1 MSQEQPQPPEEYV
14 CPITQELMR
23 DPVVGVDG
31 HTYEREAIVQAL
43 QLNPQSPMTRQTMRV
58 TDLKTNYALRTAIE
72 RWLGLKATSAA
83 AATVPTPPTK
93 PREPRT
99 FFASAGA
106 RNSGSVP
113 AREDEVWRTTA
124 DIREDKTVITI
135 GSTQTQPLDTIVIA
149 VLDVSGSMEGSASS
163 SNGNAQEQTTFSRLA
178 LVKHSMKTVAAMLQS
193 RFSTQKTF
201 LGIVTFS
208 DTAMIAMPITRMDT
222 TSRVNQVID
231 SIRAGGSTNIWDGL
245 RLALDLAEQANTQH
259 PDATVHIA
267 VLTDGEP
274 THSMLPPRGLTDTL
288 CRRLAKP
295 GLKVTISAF
304 GFGYQLDTILLNDI
318 AYNGRGT
325 FCFIPDCSMVGT
337 GFINWCAKALL
348 TAAQKVSVEIDGEKH
363 RMGDIMLGTTQTVI
377 VDFKWSTGPV
387 LLRADNQ
394 DSIILEPTAM
404 SADQITRHLTLQRLR
419 RVVRAAAVARSYSE
433 VTPTPFNTLYN
444 QINGSNPT
452 DPVLLASLQDI
463 QSDDPNEG
471 QLLKSISRED
481 WYNSWGRNHLM
492 AYAIALSRYATINFK
507 DKVLQ
512 HFMTPEF
519 TTIQEQGIDLFSAL
533 PAPTPDIHGWMSQ
546 TTATAAAVA
555 APINMS
561 QYVQASGG
569 CFAGESLALM
579 NDGSKKAVHNLKKG
593 DMLYGGAQIQCVV
606 YTPLNYPDK
615 YVRLDTGLVI
625 TPWHP
630 IYTPRTGWQ
639 FPCTF
644 GTRIVSNLSGV
655 YNLVLDKIHIAILN
669 DTQVCTLGHGFT
681 DSPVIAHEY
690 FGTQRVI
697 DDLMRTP
704 GWKEGF
710 VVLDPTNQIRDA
722 HTGNVIHI

>member
-23 DPVVGVDG
+23 DPVVGTDG
-31 HTYEREAIVQAL
+31 HTYERLAITQAL
-43 QLNPQSPMTRQTMRV
+43 ELNPQSPMTRQRMTAN
-58 TDLKTNYALRTAIE
+58 DLKTNYALRAAIE
-72 RWLGLKATSAA
+72 RWQGLITA
-83 AATVPTPPTK
+83 AATVTLSAATPPK

-99 FFASAGA
+99 FFASAA
-106 RNSGSVP
+106 RT
-113 AREDEVWRTTA
+113 D
-124 DIREDKTVITI
+124 DKTVVSI

-149 VLDVSGSMEGSASS
+149 VLDVSGSMEGTASSAS
-163 SNGNAQEQTTFSRLA
+163 NAQEQTTFSRLA
-178 LVKHSMKTVAAMLQS
+178 LVKHSMKTVAAMLNS
-193 RFSTQKTF
+193 RFSTQTTS

-208 DTAMIAMPITRMDT
+208 DTARVVMPITPMNT
-222 TSRVNQVID
+222 TTLVNQVID

-245 RLALDLAEQANTQH
+245 RLALDLAEQANAQN
-259 PDATVHIA
+259 PNATVHIA

-274 THSMLPPRGLTDTL
+274 TPSMLPPRGLTDTL
-288 CRRLAKP
+288 SRRLAKP

-337 GFINWCAKALL
+337 GFINWCSKALL
-348 TAAQKVSVEIDGEKH
+348 TAAQNVSVEIDGVKQ

-387 LLRADNQ
+387 LLRADNEN
-394 DSIILEPTAM
+394 SKILEPTAM
-404 SADQITRHLTLQRLR
+404 PDDQITRHLTLQRLR
-419 RVVRAAAVARSYSE
+419 RVVRAAATARSFADVSF
-433 VTPTPFNTLYN
+433 TSFNTLYN

-452 DPVLLASLQDI
+452 DSVLLAALQDI

-471 QLLKSISRED
+471 QLLKSVSRED
-481 WYNSWGRNHLM
+481 WYNAWGRNHLM
-492 AYAIALSRYATINFK
+492 AYAIALSRSATINFK

-519 TTIQEQGIDLFSAL
+519 ATIQEQGIDLFSAL
-533 PAPTPDIHGWMSQ
+533 PAPTPDIHGWRSQ
-546 TTATAAAVA
+546 ASAAA
-555 APINMS
+555 APVNMS

-569 CFAGESLALM
+569 CFAGESHALM
-579 NDGSKKAVHNLKKG
+579 NDGSKKQVHNLKKG
-593 DMLYGGAQIQCVV
+593 DILHGGAQIQCVV

-615 YVRLDTGLVI
+615 YVRLDTGLII

-630 IYTPRTGWQ
+630 IYMPRIGWQ
-639 FPCTF
+639 FPCMI
-644 GTRIVSNLSGV
+644 GTRIIHSLSGV

-669 DTQVCTLGHGFT
+669 DTQVCTLGHGLVG
-681 DSPVIAHEY
+681 SPVIEHEY

-697 DDLMRTP
+697 EDLKQKP
-704 GWKEGF
+704 GWNEGF
-710 VVLDPTNQIRDA
+710 IVLDPTHQIRDA
-722 HTGNVIHI
+722 DTGNVIHI